1 MSLVNSVYL
10 AREWNKRHYYYYYYY
25 ISQVK
30 DARGGLPPTKIQDRE
45 RERQT
50 ETKTETE
57 KEREYCFL
65 SGSSTSLDSYK

>member
-10 AREWNKRHYYYYYYY
+10 AREWNKRHYYYYYY

-30 DARGGLPPTKIQDRE
+30 DARGGLPAMKIQDRE
-45 RERQT
+45 RERQ
-50 ETKTETE
+50 TETE